1 MKIKKIIPLIVATSI
16 LFTSCGSEE
25 AATTEESL
33 TAVKV
38 TDIAPANIQKVVT
51 YSGKFEPIEQATV
64 VSKLS
69 GTVLE
74 TYKNI
79 GDTVKA
85 GDKLYTIDDT
95 DINIAVNQ
103 AEAQARAASLAV
115 DSAENAKKNIT
126 GAQFEQQLS
135 SMETSIKSLESQLAT
150 ASDALKLS
158 ETNYNNTKTLY
169 EAGAVSK
176 ADFDQ
181 VELSYKQSKASVENL
196 QTQLDSTKKSY
207 ESTKNNVVAESQ
219 RTADIGIAQAQAS
232 ANTAE
237 LAASSAA
244 RNLNDV
250 TPTSPISGV
259 VSLKN
264 VNKAQMISAGSAA
277 YQISNIDKVVA
288 TINVTENVINLL
300 TKGQEVSVFIESLD
314 ETVTGTITEIN
325 PVASQSATYPVKIT
339 INNDKH
345 LIKPGMFCKVEIVS
359 ESSNNTVVL
368 PREAVLRNM
377 DEYYV
382 YTVNDGVSIMK
393 NVEVGIDNG
402 EEIEIISGLQSG
414 DKVITEGQTYVSDN
428 ETVNVIN

>member
-1 MKIKKIIPLIVATSI
+1 MKIKKIIPLLVATSI
-16 LFTSCGSEE
+16 LFTSCGEE
-25 AATTEESL
+25 AVATTEESL
-33 TAVKV
+33 TAVRV
-38 TDIAPANIQKVVT
+38 TEITPSNIQKVVT
-51 YSGKFEPIEQATV
+51 YSGKFEPVEQATI

-74 TYKNI
+74 TYKNV
-79 GDTVKA
+79 GDTVNE
-85 GDKLYTIDDT
+85 GDALYTVDDS
-95 DINIAVNQ
+95 DINIAVSQ

-126 GAQFEQQLS
+126 GAQFDQQLS
-135 SMETSIKSLESQLAT
+135 SMESQIKGLESQLAT
-150 ASDALKLS
+150 AEDALKLS
-158 ETNYNNTKTLY
+158 ETSYNNTKTLY

-176 ADFDQ
+176 SEFDQ
-181 VELSYKQSKASVENL
+181 VELSYKQSKASVDNL
-196 QTQLDSTKKSY
+196 ETQLAQAKNSY
-207 ESTKNNVVAESQ
+207 ESTKNSVVAESQ

-232 ANTAE
+232 ANTAD
-237 LAASSAA
+237 LAVSSAA
-244 RNLNDV
+244 KNLKDV

-264 VNKAQMISAGSAA
+264 VNKAQMVSAGSQV

-300 TKGQEVSVFIESLD
+300 SKGQEVSVFIESLD
-314 ETVTGTITEIN
+314 KTVTGIITEIN
-325 PVASQSATYPVKIT
+325 PVASQSSTYPVKIT
-339 INNDKH
+339 INNDDH

-359 ESSNNTVVL
+359 ESSNNAVVL

-377 DEYYV
+377 EEYYV
-382 YTVNDGVSIMK
+382 YTVNDGVTSMK
-393 NVEVGIDNG
+393 KVEVGIDNG

-414 DKVITEGQTYVSDN
+414 DKVITEGQSYVSEN